1 MCRLIIKQH
10 LKNDLYK
17 RFDKKRRFFFNE
29 FNYLETIRDINR
41 QYDEIVLTNYDL
53 VERLNEC
60 EYSFNTQYDL
70 IENVN
75 KINRKENSSR
85 SCKSRFDL
93 LLKLFYYS
101 IENILT
107 IGKKQ
112 INFK

>member
-1 MCRLIIKQH
+1 
-10 LKNDLYK
+10 
-17 RFDKKRRFFFNE
+17 
-29 FNYLETIRDINR
+29 
-41 QYDEIVLTNYDL
+41 DL

-60 EYSFNTQYDL
+60 EYSFNSQYDL

-85 SCKSRFDL
+85 SCKSHFDL

-107 IGKKQ
+107 IGKKNRLISNEFNSQQ
-112 INFK
+112 IQQSFQ